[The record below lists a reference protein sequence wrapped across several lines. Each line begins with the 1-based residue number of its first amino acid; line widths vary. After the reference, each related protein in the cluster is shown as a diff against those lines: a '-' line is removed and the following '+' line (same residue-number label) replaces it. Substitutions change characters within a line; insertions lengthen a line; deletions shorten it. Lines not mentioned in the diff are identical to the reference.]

1 MVQLVPGR
9 ECGECTQCCI
19 VPAIDNA
26 DFQKAPA
33 SVCRHCDKGCNIY
46 ETRPQTCR
54 TYYCGWRWLDI
65 FPDDWR
71 PDQSGVFVQL
81 DNNVPRP
88 PGTPVGIILVLVGN
102 PLKTLRQPWFL
113 DFVTKGVTNNKAALY
128 LGLPGPK
135 GRQSAS
141 LPLNTRDVIEA
152 TKRSRA
158 EVRIAL
164 EKVLKRL
171 SSHDFIP
178 HVLEFSG
185 HDMST

>member
-1 MVQLVPGR
+1 M
-9 ECGECTQCCI
+9 
-19 VPAIDNA
+19 
-26 DFQKAPA
+26 
-33 SVCRHCDKGCNIY
+33 
-46 ETRPQTCR
+46 
-54 TYYCGWRWLDI
+54 
-65 FPDDWR
+65 
-71 PDQSGVFVQL
+71 
-81 DNNVPRP
+81 
-88 PGTPVGIILVLVGN
+88 GIILVLVGN

-171 SSHDFIP
+171 SSHDFVP
-178 HVLEFSG
+178 HVMEHSG
-185 HDMST
+185 YDMSV